1 MALSKYRLLGPGHH
15 ISSFSKCGGFL
26 MLEDR
31 SVWSLEPADMA
42 RVKRW
47 TQFVPVSIVESR
59 NGTYWLTCSCQS
71 HEERALVGFCG
82 HLAERPTR
90 YAMAS

>member
-1 MALSKYRLLGPGHH
+1 MALAKYKLIGPGHH
-15 ISSFSKCGGFL
+15 ISSFSKCSGYV

-31 SVWSLEPADMA
+31 SVWSLDPMDVA

-47 TQFVPVSIVESR
+47 AHCVPVSIVEGR
-59 NGTYWLTCSCQS
+59 NGMYWLVCKCQS

-82 HLAERPTR
+82 HLAGRAIP
-90 YAMAS
+90 YAKAS

>member
-1 MALSKYRLLGPGHH
+1 MGLSKYKLIGPGHH
-15 ISSFSKCGGFL
+15 ISSFSKCGGYV

-31 SVWSLEPADMA
+31 SVWSLEPTDMA

-47 TQFVPVSIVESR
+47 PQYVPVSIVDSR
-59 NGTYWLTCSCQS
+59 NGAYFLVAQCQG
-71 HEERALVGFCG
+71 HEERVLVGFCG

-90 YAMAS
+90 FAMAS

>member
-1 MALSKYRLLGPGHH
+1 MALSKYRMIGPGHH

-47 TQFVPVSIVESR
+47 VQYMPVSIVER
-59 NGTYWLTCSCQS
+59 RDGTYWLVCRYRSD
-71 HEERALVGFCG
+71 EERAPVGFCG
-82 HLAERPTR
+82 HLAERPMR

>member
-1 MALSKYRLLGPGHH
+1 MALSKYRMIGPGHH
-15 ISSFSKCGGFL
+15 ISSFSKCGGYL

-31 SVWSLEPADMA
+31 SVWSLDPMDVR

-47 TQFVPVSIVESR
+47 AQYVPVSIVESR
-59 NGTYWLTCSCQS
+59 NGMYWLVCQCQS

-82 HLAERPTR
+82 HLAERPSPF
-90 YAMAS
+90 AMAS

>member
-1 MALSKYRLLGPGHH
+1 M
-15 ISSFSKCGGFL
+15 
-26 MLEDR
+26 
-31 SVWSLEPADMA
+31 
-42 RVKRW
+42 
-47 TQFVPVSIVESR
+47 
-59 NGTYWLTCSCQS
+59 YWLVCQCQS

>member
-1 MALSKYRLLGPGHH
+1 MALSRYKLIGPGHH
-15 ISSFSKCGGFL
+15 ISSFSKCGGYV

-31 SVWSLEPADMA
+31 SVWSLEPTDMV

-47 TQFVPVSIVESR
+47 AQYVPVSIVESR
-59 NGTYWLTCSCQS
+59 NGTYFLVAQCQG

-82 HLAERPTR
+82 HLAERPSR

>member
-1 MALSKYRLLGPGHH
+1 MALSKYKLLGPGHH
-15 ISSFSKCGGFL
+15 ISSFSKCGGYL

-31 SVWSLEPADMA
+31 SVWSLEPSDMA
-42 RVKRW
+42 RVRRW
-47 TQFVPVSIVESR
+47 AQYVPVSIVESR
-59 NGTYWLTCSCQS
+59 NGTYWLVCPCQG

-82 HLAERPTR
+82 HLAEKPPR